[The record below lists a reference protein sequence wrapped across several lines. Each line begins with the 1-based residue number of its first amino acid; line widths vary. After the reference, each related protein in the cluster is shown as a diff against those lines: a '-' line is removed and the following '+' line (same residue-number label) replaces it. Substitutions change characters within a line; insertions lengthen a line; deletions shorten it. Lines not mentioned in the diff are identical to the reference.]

1 MRQTILIII
10 ALAVALATLTG
21 CSTPEE
27 SAAAEVLPPTL
38 EIGDVRGGVGTTA
51 SAGVDLEALETGEA
65 ERVRVEWTAD
75 FRATNLADVSIRR
88 GPDVSTTAT
97 VAMEK
102 TGDATWTFSV
112 ESMASDFDSAGTI
125 ALIDVKAPSR
135 IITRKQILIEK
146 ASASADSATLAVT
159 PVAGTLAFS
168 LVTDPVLL
176 FSVLAGVVAGIYWL
190 SQRKALAKFF
200 ELLPPLIWMYFVP
213 MVLTTAG
220 LIPDSSPVYSP
231 FMSRVMLPAILVLL
245 LIPSDIRSIVQLG
258 PKAILVM
265 LIATSGIAIGAI
277 TSFGIFNAVM
287 PDALP
292 PDTWKGVAAIAG
304 SWIGG
309 SPNMTAVIETVGTPP
324 GLIGPL
330 VIVDTVLAYS
340 WLGLL
345 IAMSAYQRKIDRWN
359 KADAR
364 IIDDISARLQA
375 EQNAKARSP
384 ITADIA
390 FMVAIAFLVSQL
402 CMALGKPIDSLV
414 ADKWKIEFL
423 AEIFSSYGWGI
434 LLITA
439 AGLFLSTT
447 KVRELEF
454 CGASA
459 IGYTGLYLLLT
470 TYGARAN
477 LVAIL
482 EVPIFFALGF
492 VWLVIHIAILFA
504 GVKLTR
510 APLFLG
516 ATSSMA
522 NIGGTASAPVV
533 AAAYNSSMA
542 PVGLLMAILGGVLGT
557 PVALLIIATTCKALA
572 GE

>member
-1 MRQTILIII
+1 MRQITCLFT
-10 ALAVALATLTG
+10 ALLCAMAILTG
-21 CSTPEE
+21 CSPGGEPER
-27 SAAAEVLPPTL
+27 LPPAF
-38 EIGDVRGGVGTTA
+38 EITKVRGGIGSTA
-51 SAGVDLEALETGEA
+51 SASVKVGALDPGDAET
-65 ERVRVEWTAD
+65 VRIGWTAD
-75 FRATNLADVSIRR
+75 FRAENLQSVAIRR
-88 GPDVSTTAT
+88 GPGVGATAEVSA
-97 VAMEK
+97 ERG
-102 TGDATWTFSV
+102 GDSSWTFSV
-112 ESMASDFDSAGTI
+112 ESAASDFESGGTI
-125 ALIDVKAPSR
+125 AYIDVEAPSR
-135 IITRKQILIEK
+135 IVTLKQILLE
-146 ASASADSATLAVT
+146 DFSATADGAALVVS
-159 PVAGTLAFS
+159 PVAETLAFS

-176 FSVLAGVVAGIYWL
+176 FSLLATVVAGVYWC

-200 ELLPPLIWMYFVP
+200 DLFPPLIWMYFVP

-245 LIPSDIRSIVQLG
+245 LIPADIRSIVQLG

-265 LIATSGIAIGAI
+265 LIATLGITVGAI
-277 TSFGIFNAVM
+277 TSFGIFNATM

-292 PDTWKGVAAIAG
+292 PETWKGVAAIAG

-309 SPNMTAVIETVGTPP
+309 SPNMTAVIESVGTPP
-324 GLIGPL
+324 SLIGPL

-345 IAMSAYQRKIDRWN
+345 IAMSSWQRKIDTWN

-364 IIDDISARLQA
+364 VIDDISARLKA
-375 EQNAKARSP
+375 EQDSKARAP

-390 FMVAIAFLVSQL
+390 FMVAVAFLVSQVCL
-402 CMALGKPIDSLV
+402 AIGKPVDHLV
-414 ADKWKIEFL
+414 ANVWKIDFL
-423 AEIFSSYGWGI
+423 SEVFSAYGWGI

-439 AGLFLSTT
+439 AGLLLSMT

-454 CGASA
+454 CGASS

-470 TYGARAN
+470 TYGAQAN

-482 EVPIFFALGF
+482 EVPVFFALGF
-492 VWLVIHIAILFA
+492 VWLAIHIGILFL

-533 AAAYNSSMA
+533 AAAYNPSMA

-557 PVALLIIATTCKALA
+557 PIALMVIATACKALA